1 MNTILENQTYKE
13 FVGLLDE
20 NEIVEIENTV
30 SSPFF
35 PWYMSKTKYTAQ
47 LETIEKFKNNANVK
61 EYVQLVHVFYNNETG
76 DTRINSDFAQ
86 LAIKPLQK
94 LLAELNLNDA
104 ILHRCK
110 ANFQTQH
117 KNSDSDSYN
126 TPHIDLP
133 NPHYVMIYYVNDS
146 DGDTF
151 LFDNNNQLITRI
163 TPKRGKM
170 LIFDGLILHAGSHP
184 VTSDYRIVINYN
196 FTV

>member
-1 MNTILENQTYKE
+1 MTTLLRNETYLELRN
-13 FVGLLDE
+13 VLDDTE
-20 NEIVEIENTV
+20 VEEIEKIL

-47 LETIEKFKNNANVK
+47 LETVEKFKNNPNVK

-76 DTRINSDFAQ
+76 DTRVNSDFAP
-86 LAIKPLQK
+86 LVVKPFQK
-94 LLAELNLNDA
+94 LLAKINLNDA
-104 ILHRCK
+104 ILYRCK

-151 LFDNNNQLITRI
+151 LFDNNDQLITRI
-163 TPKRGKM
+163 TPERGKI
-170 LIFDGLILHAGSHP
+170 LIFNGEILHAGSHP
-184 VTSDYRIVINYN
+184 VESDYRIVINYN
-196 FTV
+196 FSL